1 MNDERLKQEIHALLQ
16 SNPETQHSARDISRE
31 LELRGKAAKSL
42 ETVLRSLVEA
52 GEITANG
59 AGGYSLGTPSDLIQG
74 TLIGARS
81 GAGFVGNRATGCDLM
96 ILQRD
101 LGAALPGDTVLV
113 RVRAPQPGEARRM
126 GRIVRIIERAK
137 RDIVGTLQSSGNF
150 WVVIPLSPTYKHSF
164 YVADPKDAK
173 VGDRVVLRF
182 TDWTNLQLNP
192 EGEIIEVIGPAD
204 KPSLDTEAITRQ
216 FELPR
221 EFPPEVLQE
230 AEHVSTRLEHPGK
243 REDLRGKFIIT
254 IDPVTARDFDDAI
267 SLEVDDQ
274 GRRVLGVHIA
284 DVAHF
289 VRPGSPLD
297 REARKRGTSVYLV
310 DKVIPMLPEQLSNGV
325 CSLRPDE
332 DRLTFSVF
340 LTLSASG
347 TVIARR
353 FCRSRIRS
361 RLRLSYEEAMDV
373 IDGRAPSTGKVVPDE
388 ARQLITETNR
398 LARQLRASRFRR
410 AALDL
415 AVPETQVVMDADGRM
430 TGVQAASHDI
440 SHELIEECMVAANEA
455 VATELANRHIPFISR
470 LHDAPDPEKL
480 QELAASL
487 AGLGIAAGDLT
498 HPKNLAGLVQSLHD
512 HPLRYYASM
521 MVLRSMKRAEY
532 NADKQGHFG
541 LAKKF
546 YSHFTSPI
554 RRYPD
559 LVSHRQLAALVGEV
573 KDGQPT
579 IHQLRDIAATSTE
592 TEYRAEQASRELLEI
607 KKYRF
612 LQQQIDDGKP
622 LEYDA
627 VIVKV
632 MEFGMFVEVVDLQ
645 VSGMV
650 HVSALSGHFVRYDPG
665 SQTLSAPD
673 ARYGVG
679 QNVRVFVASVNFND
693 RKVDFGLVR
702 EGERSHPGAR
712 GGARGGEQRGS
723 RPDRGARQSRDSA
736 TQPKARTDKP
746 PRPGKHPYA
755 KFAKA
760 PKGTRR
766 RK

>member
-1 MNDERLKQEIHALLQ
+1 MSDQRLRQEILNLLQ
-16 SNPETQHSARDISRE
+16 ANPEQRHSARDVADE
-31 LELRGKAAKSL
+31 LGLHGKASKML
-42 ETVLRSLVEA
+42 PGILRQLSEA
-52 GEITANG
+52 GEIAADG
-59 AGGYSLGTPSDLIQG
+59 AGGYLLGTPCDLVQG
-74 TLIGARS
+74 TLVGTRS
-81 GAGFVGNRATGCDLM
+81 GAGFVSNRDLGCDVM
-96 ILQRD
+96 VPQRD
-101 LGAALPGDTVLV
+101 LGSALPGDTVLV
-113 RVRAPQPGEARRM
+113 RVQPLVPGADRRT
-126 GRIVRIIERAK
+126 GRVVRIVERAQ
-137 RDIVGTLQSSGNF
+137 RDIVGTLHTTGNF
-150 WVVIPLSPTYKHSF
+150 FVVIPLSPTYKNSF

-182 TDWTNLQLNP
+182 TDWTNLHLNP

-204 KPSLDTEAITRQ
+204 KPSLDTEAIVRQ

-221 EFPPEVLQE
+221 EFPPEVLRESEQ
-230 AEHVSTRLEHPGK
+230 VSTRLAHPGK
-243 REDLRGKFIIT
+243 REDLRDRLIIT
-254 IDPVTARDFDDAI
+254 IDPATARDFDDAI
-267 SLEVDDQ
+267 SLELDDQ

-289 VRPGSPLD
+289 VRTGSPLD

-332 DRLTFSVF
+332 DRLTFSAF
-340 LTLSASG
+340 LTFSASG

-361 RLRLSYEEAMDV
+361 RLRLTYEEAMAV
-373 IDGRAPSTGKVVPDE
+373 IEGRPPETGKGVSSE
-388 ARQLITETNR
+388 IRHLIAETHR
-398 LARQLRASRFRR
+398 LAQQLRAARFRR

-415 AVPETQVVMDADGRM
+415 AVPETQVLIDAEGRM
-430 TGVQAASHDI
+430 TGVQAATHDV

-455 VATELANRHIPFISR
+455 VATELANRHIPYISR
-470 LHDAPDPEKL
+470 LHEAPDPEKL
-480 QELAASL
+480 GELAANL
-487 AGLGIAAGDLT
+487 AGLGIEVGDLT
-498 HPKNLAGLVQSLHD
+498 HPKNLANAVTALRD
-512 HPLRYYASM
+512 NPLRHYANM
-521 MVLRSMKRAEY
+521 LVLRSMKRAEY
-532 NADKQGHFG
+532 NAEKEGHYG

-559 LVSHRQLAALVGEV
+559 LVLHRELAAVLGEQ
-573 KDGQPT
+573 KDAVPT
-579 IHQLRDIAATSTE
+579 LSQLRDIAATSTE

-627 VIVKV
+627 VVVKV

-650 HVSALSGHFVRYDPG
+650 HVSAMSGHFVRFNPG
-665 SQTLSAPD
+665 RQTLSSPD
-673 ARYGVG
+673 VSFGVG
-679 QNVRVFVASVNFND
+679 QRVRVFVASVNFND

-702 EGERSHPGAR
+702 DGTRTLPG
-712 GGARGGEQRGS
+712 QRGADRAMRQGRDPATAS
-723 RPDRGARQSRDSA
+723 ARRGDGRPAA
-736 TQPKARTDKP
+736 ADKRP
-746 PRPGKHPYA
+746 SVRPGKHPYGKFQRAA
-755 KFAKA
+755 KGK
-760 PKGTRR
+760 R